1 VHQTREEERRPRWKI
16 TNTQLFGLLPSV
28 LREEK
33 KEVEEEGN
41 QLSRSRREEFQVTHL
56 ASSQRL
62 FVFSF
67 QFQFITARRFLPPS
81 VRPSIPQPTTTT
93 RF

>member
-1 VHQTREEERRPRWKI
+1 
-16 TNTQLFGLLPSV
+16 LFGLIPSV

-56 ASSQRL
+56 ASSQRPTG
-62 FVFSF
+62 FSF
-67 QFQFITARRFLPPS
+67 QFQFFCSQLAK
-81 VRPSIPQPTTTT
+81 
-93 RF
+93 